1 MKLRAR
7 TPARLITSAAIAL
20 SATAGLAV
28 VTAPAAHAVGENSK
42 CTVNWSHGEAGTVSK
57 NGWNLRT
64 GPTTGYVSRG
74 VLYRG
79 DTVKLLCSR
88 GNWDYTELSKRS
100 KSGMAKGT
108 RGWVRSDGLYQLG
121 G

>member
-1 MKLRAR
+1 MRLRA
-7 TPARLITSAAIAL
+7 PARLTASAALAL
-20 SATAGLAV
+20 AVTGGLAV
-28 VTAPAAHAVGENSK
+28 TAAPAAHAVGEHSK
-42 CTVNWSHGEAGTVSK
+42 CTVNWSHGETGTVSK

-64 GPTTGYVSRG
+64 GPSTGYASRG
-74 VLYRG
+74 LLYRG

-100 KSGMAKGT
+100 KSGLSKGT